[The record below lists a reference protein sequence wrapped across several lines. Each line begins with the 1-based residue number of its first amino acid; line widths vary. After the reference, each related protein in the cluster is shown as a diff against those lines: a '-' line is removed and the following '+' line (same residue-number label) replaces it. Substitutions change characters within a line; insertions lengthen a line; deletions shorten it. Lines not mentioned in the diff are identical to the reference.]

1 MPKLNTQLNARS
13 ADFQTNATAM
23 RALVDDL
30 AAQIA
35 KVFEAAARQ
44 PAPSTWRAANCCRV
58 TVCRCCLTPVRRF
71 LRSHHSPRSTCM
83 ATTHRARA

>member
-35 KVFEAAARQ
+35 KVFEGGGEAAR
-44 PAPSTWRAANCCRV
+44 AWRAANCCRV